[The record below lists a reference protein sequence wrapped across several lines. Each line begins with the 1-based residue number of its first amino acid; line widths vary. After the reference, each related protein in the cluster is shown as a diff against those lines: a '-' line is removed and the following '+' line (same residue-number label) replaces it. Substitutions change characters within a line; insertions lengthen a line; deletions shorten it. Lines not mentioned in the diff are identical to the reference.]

1 MARSPGDEKPK
12 RSPLHG
18 EQLDPQLLIWAYRN
32 GIFPMADEQSRI
44 QWYSP
49 DPRAII
55 DLNKFRPPRSI
66 RSLIKKRKFAVS
78 VNRAFDH
85 VIGKCATRD
94 PTWISD
100 QIIQAYQQLHQLGY
114 AHSVE
119 CWLGTEL
126 VGGLYG
132 VAIGGAFFGES
143 MFHSYTDASKVA
155 LAALIC
161 RMKQRHMVLLDVQY
175 LTEHLWRF
183 MAHHVSRARYIEL
196 LNDALS
202 VDCQFA
208 TGAQWIEL

>member
-1 MARSPGDEKPK
+1 
-12 RSPLHG
+12 
-18 EQLDPQLLIWAYRN
+18 
-32 GIFPMADEQSRI
+32 MADEQGRI

-55 DLNKFRPPRSI
+55 DLNIFRPPRSI

-78 VNRAFDH
+78 INRAFDH

-100 QIIQAYQQLHQLGY
+100 KIIQAYQQLHQLGY

-155 LAALIC
+155 LAALVS
-161 RMKQRHMVLLDVQY
+161 RMKQRHMELLDVQY

-183 MAHHVSRARYIEL
+183 MAYQVPRARYIEL
-196 LNDALS
+196 LKDALS
-202 VDCQFA
+202 ADCQFA